1 MNYPMDTAIIMA
13 TAIIG
18 TAIETLIERAAA
30 ILTASEFLSS
40 VSPSTTRHYV
50 KNKFTK
56 VIEKRIHCTH
66 GNSLHTCY

>member
-1 MNYPMDTAIIMA
+1 MNYPMD

-18 TAIETLIERAAA
+18 TAIETLIERVAA

-40 VSPSTTRHYV
+40 VSASTTRHYV

-56 VIEKRIHCTH
+56 VTEKRIHCTH
-66 GNSLHTCY
+66 RLLV